1 MRLKNFLT
9 AQTCVVL
16 SLVSLTSACVLTTAS
31 VPAAKAAKA
40 EKADSEEK
48 AEKVSKEFKG
58 DPIAVFETTKGTIRA
73 ELYKDLAPKTVENF
87 VGLANKKFYDG
98 LTFHR
103 YVGGFCIQG
112 GDPEGTGMGGS
123 GTTIPLETNPR
134 DAHTRHNAPGVLAMA
149 RSANPNSASSQFYFA
164 LDKQPGLDNPP
175 DGGPGYAVFGRTL
188 DSESLKTVLK
198 LRKGDKMIKVYIE
211 K

>member
-1 MRLKNFLT
+1 MRVKNFLK

-16 SLVSLTSACVLTTAS
+16 SLVSLASAFVFTNVST
-31 VPAAKAAKA
+31 KAADKA
-40 EKADSEEK
+40 EK

-58 DPIAVFETTKGTIRA
+58 DPVVVMETTKGTIRA

-87 VGLANKKFYDG
+87 VGLCNKKFYDG

-103 YVGGFCIQG
+103 YEPGFCIQG
-112 GDPEGTGMGGS
+112 GDPNGNGTGGS

-134 DAHTRHNAPGVLAMA
+134 DPHTRHNAPGVLAMA
-149 RSANPNSASSQFYFA
+149 RASDPNSASSQFYFA
-164 LDKQPGLDNPP
+164 LSKVPQLDDP
-175 DGGPGYAVFGRTL
+175 PGYAVFGRAL
-188 DSESLKTVLK
+188 DPESLANVMK
-198 LRKGDKMIKVYIE
+198 LRKGDKMLKVYIE